1 MPYMIYYILSA
12 LVVLIALTVHEFSH
26 GFAAYKL
33 GDPTAKSLGRLSL
46 NPIKHLDP
54 IGAICMLFFHVGW
67 AKPVPIN
74 ARYFK
79 KPKRDFALVALAGPL
94 ANLVMAFLSAFLYLF
109 LYALWRDIVFVS
121 AFRLALAENVLLFL
135 QLFHVIN
142 IGLAIFNL
150 LPIPPFDGSRILN
163 VILPQRIYFSIMK
176 YERQIYFFV
185 LGWLFLGD
193 IAARA
198 IMAIPLASQSVALTV
213 IAKILSLSDLLGT
226 VNAFISGLM
235 LRFWQLIP
243 FLRI

>member
-1 MPYMIYYILSA
+1 MIYYILSA

-185 LGWLFLGD
+185 LGWLLLGD

-213 IAKILSLSDLLGT
+213 IANILSLSGLLGT
-226 VNAFISGLM
+226 VNSFISDLM

>member
-1 MPYMIYYILSA
+1 MIYYILSA

-109 LYALWRDIVFVS
+109 LCALWRDIVFVS
-121 AFRLALAENVLLFL
+121 AFRLALAKNVLLFL

-142 IGLAIFNL
+142 IGFAIFNL

-193 IAARA
+193 IAASA

-213 IAKILSLSDLLGT
+213 IANILSLSGLLGT
-226 VNAFISGLM
+226 VNSFISDLM

>member
-1 MPYMIYYILSA
+1 MIYYILSA